1 MSAEVI
7 GLVGLA
13 VLLILIFARMW
24 VGAAMAVAGFFGFW
38 YLTSFERSV
47 SMIATTPYNIIA
59 MYAFAA
65 VPMFTF
71 MGALV
76 SNTGV
81 GGDLYNTA
89 YKWIGQLRGGLALA
103 TIAACGFFAA
113 ICGSSSAETLT
124 IGKVA
129 LPEMKRFRY
138 SDALASGS
146 VAAGGTIG
154 ILIPPSM
161 GFILYGILTE
171 NSVGYLFMAGI
182 LPGLLL
188 VLLFMAT
195 VLIWSFIDGKAAP
208 AGPKTTAKEKVVSL
222 KRTWPM
228 VALFL
233 LVLGGIYLG
242 WFTPTEAGA
251 IGAFG
256 AIIITLI
263 NRQMSWA
270 KLKSS
275 ISETAITTSLI
286 IVIMSGAYI
295 FMRFMT
301 VSDLPFVMADFI
313 AGLGVSKYV
322 VWLMIVLLLI
332 ILGMFLDVFSAI
344 VLVVPL
350 LYPVILAMGFDPIW
364 FGVMCVILMEMG
376 LITPPVGMNV
386 FIMGSITDIKMATI
400 FKGVI
405 PFVIALLVCIL
416 ICTIFPEIVMFIPN
430 HM

>member
-1 MSAEVI
+1 
-7 GLVGLA
+7 
-13 VLLILIFARMW
+13 
-24 VGAAMAVAGFFGFW
+24 
-38 YLTSFERSV
+38 
-47 SMIATTPYNIIA
+47 MIATTPYNVVA

-65 VPMFTF
+65 VPMFVF
-71 MGALV
+71 MGAVV
-76 SNTGV
+76 SNTGIGV
-81 GGDLYNTA
+81 DLYNTA

-103 TIAACGFFAA
+103 TVVACGFFAA

-138 SDALASGS
+138 SDALATGS

-171 NSVGYLFMAGI
+171 QSVGYLFMAGI
-182 LPGLLL
+182 IPGVLL
-188 VLLFMAT
+188 VLLFMAAIL
-195 VLIWSFIDGKAAP
+195 VWSFVDKRAAP
-208 AGPKTTAKEKVVSL
+208 AGPKTSVKDKIFSL

-228 VALFL
+228 VALFII
-233 LVLGGIYLG
+233 VLGGIYMG
-242 WFTPTEAGA
+242 IFTPTEAGA

-256 AIIITLI
+256 AIIITI
-263 NRQMSWA
+263 FNRQISWQ
-270 KLKSS
+270 KIKDS
-275 ISETAITTSLI
+275 ITETATTTSLI
-286 IVIMSGAYI
+286 IVIITGAYV
-295 FMRFMT
+295 FMKFMT
-301 VSDLPFVMADFI
+301 ISDLPFVMADFI
-313 AGLGVSKYV
+313 AGLGMPNWV
-322 VWLMIVLLLI
+322 VWGVIVVFLL
-332 ILGMFLDVFSAI
+332 ILGMFLDVFSAM

-350 LYPVILAMGFDPIW
+350 LFPVIKALGFDPIW

-386 FIMGSITDIKMATI
+386 FIMGSITDIKMGTI

-405 PFVIALLVCIL
+405 PFVIAMFACII